1 MNIPDEGF
9 FTLLTQGMRNRT
21 VETLQRALYHTLRDA
36 ILQGTLTARCRLPGS
51 RVMAE
56 RLHLSRNTVNA
67 ALEQLALEGYLT
79 RSRQG
84 TQVAPLASCRQ
95 EAGQMPPVVLPERL
109 QRLPAAMRRDSPT
122 LAFTPG
128 MPAVNY
134 FPLPLWR
141 RLMDNVLREDGSA
154 LLGYGEA
161 AGDPLLREAI
171 ARHLALSRGIRCD
184 IRQIVITEG
193 ALEGV
198 NLCASLLTNPGDS
211 VWLEEPGYLGARS
224 GFQRA
229 GLRVCGMAVD
239 GEGMCID
246 NGVAEPPRLIFTS
259 PSHQYPLGSV
269 MSAARR
275 LALVEY
281 AHRHGAWIVEDDY
294 DSEFRFSG
302 QPIPALQGL
311 APEAPVVVGSP
322 FVTSAVAPLRACT
335 IAIDDPGALT
345 QYVDG
350 HGAAFLRGSYYLP
363 QILPIAVAG
372 FMWSWILDTD
382 GGALNAVLTAIGV
395 ASPPDWLGSADV
407 AIYGIMLMLIW
418 LQLGYPVVIFMA
430 ALGRVDPSIY
440 EAADVDGAS
449 WWSQFTRITLPEL
462 KPEIFIVTL
471 TALVGALKVFAPILI
486 LTGGG
491 PEGSTVVPSYY
502 AYRNFFELSRV
513 GYGAAI
519 SNVMALLILVIAIGM
534 LVFQRR
540 ATDD

>member
-229 GLRVCGMAVD
+229 GLRVRGMAVD
-239 GEGMCID
+239 DEGMCIA

-259 PSHQYPLGSV
+259 PSHQYPCGSI
-269 MSAARR
+269 MSAGRR

-281 AHRHGAWIVEDDY
+281 ARRHGAWIVEDDY
-294 DSEFRFSG
+294 DSEFRHSG
-302 QPIPALQGL
+302 EPIPAMLGMV
-311 APEAPVVVGSP
+311 PDAPVVYLGTFSKTLFPALRIGFMVMPPALADAAQDAIGALLRGGHRAEQRALASFIEKGHYARHLAAMRRLYRKRQQRIARGAGARDNRAVRRSRRGRGMHLTVAMEGVNDRTLAQQARQFQLAP
-322 FVTSAVAPLRACT
+322 AALSHFYLDPQRARSGLVLGYGNTSASR
-335 IAIDDPGALT
+335 
-345 QYVDG
+345 
-350 HGAAFLRGSYYLP
+350 YLP
-363 QILPIAVAG
+363 ALRTLNRLIA
-372 FMWSWILDTD
+372 
-382 GGALNAVLTAIGV
+382 
-395 ASPPDWLGSADV
+395 
-407 AIYGIMLMLIW
+407 
-418 LQLGYPVVIFMA
+418 QH
-430 ALGRVDPSIY
+430 
-440 EAADVDGAS
+440 
-449 WWSQFTRITLPEL
+449 
-462 KPEIFIVTL
+462 
-471 TALVGALKVFAPILI
+471 
-486 LTGGG
+486 
-491 PEGSTVVPSYY
+491 
-502 AYRNFFELSRV
+502 
-513 GYGAAI
+513 
-519 SNVMALLILVIAIGM
+519 
-534 LVFQRR
+534 RR
-540 ATDD
+540 A

>member
-1 MNIPDEGF
+1 MSARARLPVRQRDAERLAKLIMFAHCGF
-9 FTLLTQGMRNRT
+9 LIGDLQAAYALAGSIKSAIRVCFYGATRRQYEYTGRGVFTLLTQGMRNRT

-141 RLMDNVLREDGSA
+141 RLIDNVLREDGSA

-211 VWLEEPGYLGARS
+211 VWLEEPGYLGR
-224 GFQRA
+224 
-229 GLRVCGMAVD
+229 
-239 GEGMCID
+239 
-246 NGVAEPPRLIFTS
+246 GVA
-259 PSHQYPLGSV
+259 
-269 MSAARR
+269 
-275 LALVEY
+275 
-281 AHRHGAWIVEDDY
+281 
-294 DSEFRFSG
+294 FSG
-302 QPIPALQGL
+302 RDCGSEEWLSTMKGCVLPTASRSRPGSFSPLLHTSIP
-311 APEAPVVVGSP
+311 V
-322 FVTSAVAPLRACT
+322 
-335 IAIDDPGALT
+335 
-345 QYVDG
+345 
-350 HGAAFLRGSYYLP
+350 
-363 QILPIAVAG
+363 
-372 FMWSWILDTD
+372 
-382 GGALNAVLTAIGV
+382 
-395 ASPPDWLGSADV
+395 
-407 AIYGIMLMLIW
+407 
-418 LQLGYPVVIFMA
+418 
-430 ALGRVDPSIY
+430 
-440 EAADVDGAS
+440 GAS
-449 WWSQFTRITLPEL
+449 
-462 KPEIFIVTL
+462 
-471 TALVGALKVFAPILI
+471 
-486 LTGGG
+486 
-491 PEGSTVVPSYY
+491 
-502 AYRNFFELSRV
+502 
-513 GYGAAI
+513 
-519 SNVMALLILVIAIGM
+519 
-534 LVFQRR
+534 
-540 ATDD
+540 

>member
-84 TQVAPLASCRQ
+84 SQVAPLASCRQ

-211 VWLEEPGYLGARS
+211 VWLEEPGYLGR
-224 GFQRA
+224 
-229 GLRVCGMAVD
+229 
-239 GEGMCID
+239 
-246 NGVAEPPRLIFTS
+246 GVA
-259 PSHQYPLGSV
+259 
-269 MSAARR
+269 
-275 LALVEY
+275 
-281 AHRHGAWIVEDDY
+281 
-294 DSEFRFSG
+294 FSG
-302 QPIPALQGL
+302 RDCGTEEWLSTMKGCVLPTASRSRPGSFSPLLHTSIP
-311 APEAPVVVGSP
+311 V
-322 FVTSAVAPLRACT
+322 
-335 IAIDDPGALT
+335 
-345 QYVDG
+345 
-350 HGAAFLRGSYYLP
+350 
-363 QILPIAVAG
+363 
-372 FMWSWILDTD
+372 
-382 GGALNAVLTAIGV
+382 
-395 ASPPDWLGSADV
+395 
-407 AIYGIMLMLIW
+407 
-418 LQLGYPVVIFMA
+418 
-430 ALGRVDPSIY
+430 
-440 EAADVDGAS
+440 GAS
-449 WWSQFTRITLPEL
+449 
-462 KPEIFIVTL
+462 
-471 TALVGALKVFAPILI
+471 
-486 LTGGG
+486 
-491 PEGSTVVPSYY
+491 
-502 AYRNFFELSRV
+502 
-513 GYGAAI
+513 
-519 SNVMALLILVIAIGM
+519 
-534 LVFQRR
+534 
-540 ATDD
+540 

>member
-229 GLRVCGMAVD
+229 GLRVRGMAVD
-239 GEGMCID
+239 DEGMCIA

-259 PSHQYPLGSV
+259 PSHQYPCGSI
-269 MSAARR
+269 MSAGRR

-281 AHRHGAWIVEDDY
+281 ARRHGAWIVEDDY
-294 DSEFRFSG
+294 DSEFRHSG
-302 QPIPALQGL
+302 EPIPAMLGMV
-311 APEAPVVVGSP
+311 PDAPVVYLGTFSKTLFPALRIGFMVMPPALADAAQDAIGALLRGGHRAEQRARQFQLAPAALSHFYLDP
-322 FVTSAVAPLRACT
+322 QRARSGLVLGYGNTSASR
-335 IAIDDPGALT
+335 
-345 QYVDG
+345 
-350 HGAAFLRGSYYLP
+350 YLP
-363 QILPIAVAG
+363 ALRTLNRLIA
-372 FMWSWILDTD
+372 
-382 GGALNAVLTAIGV
+382 
-395 ASPPDWLGSADV
+395 
-407 AIYGIMLMLIW
+407 
-418 LQLGYPVVIFMA
+418 QH
-430 ALGRVDPSIY
+430 
-440 EAADVDGAS
+440 
-449 WWSQFTRITLPEL
+449 
-462 KPEIFIVTL
+462 
-471 TALVGALKVFAPILI
+471 
-486 LTGGG
+486 
-491 PEGSTVVPSYY
+491 
-502 AYRNFFELSRV
+502 
-513 GYGAAI
+513 
-519 SNVMALLILVIAIGM
+519 
-534 LVFQRR
+534 RR
-540 ATDD
+540 A

>member
-1 MNIPDEGF
+1 MNIPDDAFYG
-9 FTLLTQGMRNRT
+9 LVTQGMRQRT
-21 VETLQRALYHTLRDA
+21 DETLQRALYHTLRHA
-36 ILQGTLTARCRLPGS
+36 ILQGTLAASCRLPGS
-51 RVMAE
+51 RVIAG

-67 ALEQLALEGYLT
+67 ALEQLTLEGYLT

-84 TQVAPLASCRQ
+84 TQVVPLAASGRQ
-95 EAGQMPPVVLPERL
+95 EVIAPPVVLSERL
-109 QRLPAAMRRDSPT
+109 QGLPAAMRRDSPA
-122 LAFTPG
+122 LPFTPG

-141 RLMDNVLREDGSA
+141 RLIDKALRDEGST

-161 AGDPLLREAI
+161 AGDPQLREAI

-239 GEGMCID
+239 GEGMCIA

-294 DSEFRFSG
+294 DSEFRHSG
-302 QPIPALQGL
+302 EPIPAMLGMV
-311 APEAPVVVGSP
+311 PDAPVVYLGTFSKTLFPALRIGFMVMPSALADAAQEAIGALLRGGHRAGQLYREGTLCASSGSDASSVP
-322 FVTSAVAPLRACT
+322 QTSATAARGAGARDYRAVRSPRWGRGTPSDVGHRGDRRSNDCAAGASVSTGARCAKSFLSRPAAGAERAGAGVWQYFGFPLSA
-335 IAIDDPGALT
+335 
-345 QYVDG
+345 
-350 HGAAFLRGSYYLP
+350 GAADAESSYC
-363 QILPIAVAG
+363 AVPA
-372 FMWSWILDTD
+372 
-382 GGALNAVLTAIGV
+382 
-395 ASPPDWLGSADV
+395 
-407 AIYGIMLMLIW
+407 
-418 LQLGYPVVIFMA
+418 
-430 ALGRVDPSIY
+430 RVS
-440 EAADVDGAS
+440 VKTS
-449 WWSQFTRITLPEL
+449 
-462 KPEIFIVTL
+462 
-471 TALVGALKVFAPILI
+471 
-486 LTGGG
+486 
-491 PEGSTVVPSYY
+491 
-502 AYRNFFELSRV
+502 
-513 GYGAAI
+513 
-519 SNVMALLILVIAIGM
+519 
-534 LVFQRR
+534 
-540 ATDD
+540 

>member
-141 RLMDNVLREDGSA
+141 RLMDNVLCEDGSA

-229 GLRVCGMAVD
+229 GLRVRGMAVD
-239 GEGMCID
+239 DEGMCIA
-246 NGVAEPPRLIFTS
+246 NG
-259 PSHQYPLGSV
+259 
-269 MSAARR
+269 
-275 LALVEY
+275 
-281 AHRHGAWIVEDDY
+281 
-294 DSEFRFSG
+294 
-302 QPIPALQGL
+302 
-311 APEAPVVVGSP
+311 
-322 FVTSAVAPLRACT
+322 
-335 IAIDDPGALT
+335 
-345 QYVDG
+345 
-350 HGAAFLRGSYYLP
+350 
-363 QILPIAVAG
+363 
-372 FMWSWILDTD
+372 
-382 GGALNAVLTAIGV
+382 
-395 ASPPDWLGSADV
+395 
-407 AIYGIMLMLIW
+407 
-418 LQLGYPVVIFMA
+418 
-430 ALGRVDPSIY
+430 
-440 EAADVDGAS
+440 
-449 WWSQFTRITLPEL
+449 
-462 KPEIFIVTL
+462 
-471 TALVGALKVFAPILI
+471 
-486 LTGGG
+486 
-491 PEGSTVVPSYY
+491 
-502 AYRNFFELSRV
+502 
-513 GYGAAI
+513 
-519 SNVMALLILVIAIGM
+519 
-534 LVFQRR
+534 
-540 ATDD
+540 